1 MRLYKILHAFYI
13 NSMKNKMNIMYTATI
28 IVLYIILEEMIFKL
42 MKINNKLLYKMK
54 GNHHVECI
62 SQFSQ
67 YRKVPIPMYFL
78 LCQRKRTAFC
88 WVNGV

>member
-1 MRLYKILHAFYI
+1 MRLYKIVHVFYI
-13 NSMKNKMNIMYTATI
+13 NYMKNKVNIMYTATI
-28 IVLYIILEEMIFKL
+28 IVLYIISEEMIFKL

-67 YRKVPIPMYFL
+67 YRKVPTPMYI
-78 LCQRKRTAFC
+78 
-88 WVNGV
+88 V